1 MQRFERLLLEREF
14 ISCMLLQALHTS
26 VVHKEN
32 IEIKSCLCQVA
43 AYKKV
48 VSSVKLTVPPKKVAV
63 AYETWLF
70 SRVCDCSDWKGKIK
84 KLTFIRR

>member
-1 MQRFERLLLEREF
+1 MYVV
-14 ISCMLLQALHTS
+14 ISSSYSEYS

-32 IEIKSCLCQVA
+32 IEIKSCVCQVA

-48 VSSVKLTVPPKKVAV
+48 ISSVKLTVPPKKVAV

-70 SRVCDCSDWKGKIK
+70 SRVCNCSDWKNVGV
-84 KLTFIRR
+84 LNYEVQER